1 MKRALIVVDVQNEY
15 LEGGALPITYPPNS
29 FEHIKTAIAEAQKA
43 GEVIVFVQHTSLK
56 ENAGAFARGSQMW
69 EFHDE
74 IKAIKPDLYI
84 EKNHASSFIGTDL
97 NWRLRTLGVDTV
109 TIIGYM
115 TQNCCDA
122 TARDASQ
129 LGYTVEFLS
138 DANGTLAFKND
149 AGEVSAEE
157 LHRAFLVAQA
167 FGFSRVLTLN
177 EWIPLLQSNVIAS
190 SSVR

>member
-15 LEGGALPITYPPNS
+15 FDGGALPISYPPNS
-29 FEHIKTAIAEAQKA
+29 FEKIKTAIAEAQKA
-43 GEVIVFVQHTSLK
+43 GEFIVFVQHTSLK
-56 ENAGAFARGSQMW
+56 ENAGAFVRGNHLW

-74 IKAIKPDLYI
+74 IKSIKPDLYI

-97 NWRLRTLGVDTV
+97 NWRLRNLGVDTV

-129 LGYTVEFLS
+129 LGFNVEFLS

-177 EWIPLLQSNVIAS
+177 EWIPLLSKEKS
-190 SSVR
+190 CH

>member
-1 MKRALIVVDVQNEY
+1 MERALIVVDVQNEY
-15 LEGGALPITYPPNS
+15 FEGGALPISYPPNS
-29 FEHIKTAIAEAQKA
+29 FERIKEAIAAAQKA
-43 GEVIVFVQHTSLK
+43 GAMVVFVQHTSLQ
-56 ENAGAFARGSQMW
+56 ENARAFVRGSKTW

-74 IKAIKPDLYI
+74 IKTIKPDLYI
-84 EKNHASSFIGTDL
+84 EKNHASSFVGTDL
-97 NWRLRTLGVDTV
+97 NYRLRSLGIDSVAIV
-109 TIIGYM
+109 GYM

-129 LGYTVEFLS
+129 LGFNVEFLS
-138 DANGTLAFKND
+138 DANGTLAFSNN

-177 EWIPLLQSNVIAS
+177 EWIQLLGTSHE
-190 SSVR
+190 R

>member
-15 LEGGALPITYPPNS
+15 FEGGTLPISYPPNS
-29 FEHIKTAIAEAQKA
+29 FERIKTAIAEAQKA
-43 GEVIVFVQHTSLK
+43 GIFIVFMQHTSLQ
-56 ENAGAFARGSQMW
+56 ENAGAFVRKSHLW

-84 EKNHASSFIGTDL
+84 EKNHASSFVGTDL
-97 NWRLRTLGVDTV
+97 NYRLRSLGIDTV
-109 TIIGYM
+109 SIIGYM

-129 LGYTVEFLS
+129 LSYNVEFLS
-138 DANGTLAFKND
+138 DANGTLDFENN
-149 AGEVSAEE
+149 AGSVSAEA

-177 EWIPLLQSNVIAS
+177 EWIPLLKKD
-190 SSVR
+190 

>member
-15 LEGGALPITYPPNS
+15 FDGGALPISYPPRS
-29 FEHIKTAIAEAQKA
+29 FEQIKTAIAKAQEE
-43 GEVIVFVQHTSLK
+43 GIFTVLVQHTSLK
-56 ENAGAFARGSQMW
+56 ENAGAFVRGSHLW

-74 IKAIKPDLYI
+74 IKKIKPDLYI
-84 EKNHASSFIGTDL
+84 EKNHASSFVGTDL
-97 NWRLRTLGVDTV
+97 NYRLRTLGINTV

-129 LGYTVEFLS
+129 LGYNVEFLS
-138 DANGTLAFKND
+138 DANGTLAFSNS

-157 LHRAFLVAQA
+157 LHRSFLVAQA
-167 FGFSRVLTLN
+167 FGFSRVLTLD
-177 EWIPLLQSNVIAS
+177 EWIPLLKKD
-190 SSVR
+190 

>member
-1 MKRALIVVDVQNEY
+1 MKRALIVIDVQNEY
-15 LEGGALPITYPPNS
+15 FDGGALPISYPPNS
-29 FEHIKTAIAEAQKA
+29 FEKIKMAIDEAQKKD
-43 GEVIVFVQHTSLK
+43 VFTVLVQHTSLK
-56 ENAGAFARGSQMW
+56 ENAGAFVHGSHLW

-97 NWRLRTLGVDTV
+97 NWRLRSLGIDTV

-129 LGYTVEFLS
+129 LGFSVEFLS
-138 DANGTLAFKND
+138 DANGTLAFKNE

-157 LHRAFLVAQA
+157 LHRSFLVAQA

-177 EWIPLLQSNVIAS
+177 EWIPLLSKENS
-190 SSVR
+190 CH